1 MKVNFVDKEAFD
13 DEEFVYVKHNRFTHV
28 RYAIEAV
35 NLTKEET
42 KSLELSTTLN
52 GIIAAAGIPGIVS
65 AVITICILLYV
76 LVASASGQSIEDN
89 VWKAFFAALAFYFG
103 MERPR
108 TSFD

>member
-52 GIIAAAGIPGIVS
+52 GIIAAAGLPGIVS
-65 AVITICILLYV
+65 AVITICMCWLQV
-76 LVASASGQSIEDN
+76 LQDKASRTTFGKPSLP
-89 VWKAFFAALAFYFG
+89 LAFYFG